1 MKKILII
8 LLTASIA
15 MLASCGKKD
24 PQTNYAGTVTDICGN
39 TYNYVKIG
47 EQYWMAENMR
57 CNKYDTQS
65 ERKGAELSTSSSET
79 YAPYYADASN
89 KSLWD
94 NYSREFG
101 IYLTK
106 EQIEKF
112 GLLYSWAAA
121 AGITTATEAQN
132 QTAKFTGNRQG
143 ICPNGWHVPTAE
155 EWNTLVTYIEITSG
169 KGEGKAGTHLKTT
182 NGWSS
187 YDSEMHFKDTY
198 RFSGLPSGH
207 ALGSKVKG
215 VSSVAAFWSVT
226 QDEHDPNYA
235 QHRSLVYDFDS
246 FDGRDP
252 NHFYR
257 KYYGMSVR
265 CVKN

>member
-1 MKKILII
+1 MKYRFT
-8 LLTASIA
+8 LLCFAALAI
-15 MLASCGKKD
+15 LASCNKKNE
-24 PQTNYAGTVTDICGN
+24 PETVGTVNDICGN
-39 TYNYVKIG
+39 TYKYVKIG

-106 EQIEKF
+106 EQIEKL
-112 GLLYSWAAA
+112 GHLYSWAAA
-121 AGITTATEAQN
+121 VGIATAAEAQN
-132 QTAKFTGNRQG
+132 QTTKFTGTRQG

-155 EWNTLVTYIEITSG
+155 EWDSLVTYIEITNG
-169 KGEGKAGTHLKTT
+169 KGEGKAGIHLKTT

-187 YDSEMHFKDTY
+187 YDCEMHFKDTY

-207 ALGSKVKG
+207 ALGTKVEG
-215 VSSVAAFWSVT
+215 IGSVAAFWSVT